1 MLRWVA
7 HFDAAT
13 VRARQL
19 GEDMRSSSASGP
31 MRYIFTICFAMSI
44 AWQNDAAAAG
54 YPISGAWTVAPS
66 NSRQIA
72 DVRRACQAY
81 RRKENLAQRASAG
94 RLIVFKSDVSTRYDK
109 SGTHTCRNLIS
120 TAVGKRSF
128 HLVDLCES
136 GRERKRE
143 SYKLRRLNSLQVFIT
158 PDGGSTT
165 SYELIG
171 CP

>member
-1 MLRWVA
+1 MSGETA
-7 HFDAAT
+7 D
-13 VRARQL
+13 VRALFTYSRCPV
-19 GEDMRSSSASGP
+19 RN
-31 MRYIFTICFAMSI
+31 IFIVCFVMWL
-44 AWQNDAAAAG
+44 AWQGDAAAAG

-81 RRKENLAQRASAG
+81 RHNQNLEKRASAG
-94 RLIVFKSDVSTRYDK
+94 RLIVFKSNVSTHYDR
-109 SGTHTCRNLIS
+109 SGTRTCQNLMS
-120 TAVGKRSF
+120 TAVGKKSF
-128 HLVDLCES
+128 HLVDLCEYAS
-136 GRERKRE
+136 GHEKKRE

-165 SYELIG
+165 YELIG

>member
-1 MLRWVA
+1 
-7 HFDAAT
+7 
-13 VRARQL
+13 VRYVFIACSAIWLAWL
-19 GEDMRSSSASGP
+19 G
-31 MRYIFTICFAMSI
+31 
-44 AWQNDAAAAG
+44 DAAATG

-72 DVRRACQAY
+72 YVRRACQAY
-81 RRKENLAQRASAG
+81 RRKENLAETASAG
-94 RLIVFKSDVSTRYDK
+94 HLIVFRSNVSTRYDN
-109 SGTHTCRNLIS
+109 SGIRTCRNLMS

-128 HLVDLCES
+128 HLVDLCRDAS
-136 GRERKRE
+136 GHDKKRE

-158 PDGGSTT
+158 PDGGSTR